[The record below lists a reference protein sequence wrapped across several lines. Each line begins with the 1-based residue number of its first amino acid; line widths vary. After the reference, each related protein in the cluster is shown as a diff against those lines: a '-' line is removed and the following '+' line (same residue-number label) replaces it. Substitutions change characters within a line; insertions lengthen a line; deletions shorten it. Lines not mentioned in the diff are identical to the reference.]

1 MNNLSRHYVTLLVTL
16 ILLLALSAF
25 FSACEMAFSSL
36 NRIKLK
42 NLAVKNKRAA
52 LALKLLG
59 LYDKLL
65 STVLIGNNI
74 VNIVASSLATL
85 LFVGLFGPKG
95 AGVAASVMTLMILI
109 FSEVTPKVLAK
120 ESPENTALGTAPLL
134 RVMIIIFTPFNFL
147 AGAWKKFIANIF
159 PAKKDRGVTE
169 DEFLTFVEE
178 VRQEGGISIQ
188 EEKMIRHVIAFDDQ
202 KVSGIFT
209 PRVDVAAVSEKS
221 TVEEIDRAFAKT
233 GFSRLPVFQD
243 TIDNITGVILLKD
256 FHHEVM
262 KGMKAP
268 AQIIKPVI
276 YVTKTIK
283 IAKLL
288 KTLQEK
294 RAHMAAV
301 VDEYGGTLGI
311 VTVEDIVEVL
321 VGEIWDEHD
330 EGEEHVK
337 KTGDGAFIVQGKVG
351 FSEML
356 EAVMDASARDDGI
369 PDTTVANWIIEAL
382 GRLPHPGE
390 ELAWRNLTI
399 KASKVLRHR
408 VMEVTVSVRSP
419 ETRQDDFS
427 ELPKI

>member
-1 MNNLSRHYVTLLVTL
+1 MNDPHYVILLVSL
-16 ILLLALSAF
+16 VILLAFSAF

-42 NLAVKNKRAA
+42 NIAGKNKRAA
-52 LALKLLG
+52 LALQLLE

-74 VNIVASSLATL
+74 VNIVSSSLATL
-85 LFVGLFGPKG
+85 LFVGLFGPRG
-95 AGVAASVMTLMILI
+95 AAAAAVIMTLVILL
-109 FSEVTPKVLAK
+109 FSEITPKVLAK
-120 ESPENTALGTAPLL
+120 ESPELTALGTAPLL
-134 RVMIIIFTPFNFL
+134 RVIMFVFTPFNYL

-178 VRQEGGISIQ
+178 VRQEGGINIR
-188 EEKMIRHVIAFDDQ
+188 EERMIRHAIEFDDQ

-209 PRVDVAAVSEKS
+209 PRVDVAAVSES
-221 TVEEIDRAFAKT
+221 GTVEEIDRLFAES
-233 GFSRLPVFQD
+233 GFSRLPVFKD
-243 TIDNITGVILLKD
+243 SIDNITGVILLKD

-262 KGMKAP
+262 KGLKTP
-268 AQIIKPVI
+268 AQIVKPVVF
-276 YVTKTIK
+276 VTKTIK

-294 RAHMAAV
+294 HAHIAVV

-330 EGEEHVK
+330 EAEEPVR
-337 KTGDGAFIVQGKVG
+337 KTGEGVFTVLGRVS

-356 EAVMDASARDDGI
+356 EAVIGSDARDDDV
-369 PDTTVANWIIEAL
+369 PDTTVANWMMETL
-382 GRLPHPGE
+382 SRLPHQGE
-390 ELAWRNLTI
+390 ELAWRNLTF
-399 KASKVLRHR
+399 KASKVLKHR
-408 VMEVTVSVRSP
+408 VLEVIVSVKNP
-419 ETRQDDFS
+419 
-427 ELPKI
+427 I